1 MMTSQRFW
9 TKDRCIEIA
18 LEYKNKVE
26 FDKKCRGASSSAR
39 QQGFY
44 EEITSHMTADNSHMH
59 RYVYALILDKT
70 IYIGISTDPK
80 KRFNRH
86 KSTGRKII
94 KQLIK
99 DDACLHVLSDKLN
112 IEDAAKLEA
121 ETIIKYKNDGWNVL
135 NIVIGGAI
143 GSGQNKWT
151 NESLQS
157 VVNKCKSRSEFAIK
171 YNGAYDASRRL
182 GLLEDLFK
190 NHKPAKHKKQ
200 TKHSL
205 DELQQIANQCA
216 ERRIMNREYPHQYNS
231 ALTRGLLDQL
241 FVNHKNKGLVKI

>member
-70 IYIGISTDPK
+70 IYIGISTDPN
-80 KRFNRH
+80 KRFTRH
-86 KSTGRKII
+86 KSTGRKTI
-94 KQLIK
+94 KQLISEG
-99 DDACLHVLSDKLN
+99 ACLRVLSGKLS
-112 IEDAAKLEA
+112 IEDAAKLEV
-121 ETIIKYKNDGWNVL
+121 EIIIKYKNDGWNVL
-135 NIVIGGAI
+135 NIVVGGAF
-143 GSGQNKWT
+143 GVGQDRWT
-151 NESLQS
+151 KESLQS
-157 VVNKCKSRSEFAIK
+157 VVEKCKSRSELAIK
-171 YNGAYDASRRL
+171 HNGAYSAARRL
-182 GLLEDLFK
+182 GLLDDLFE
-190 NHKPAKHKKQ
+190 NHKPIKHKKQ

-205 DELQQIANQCA
+205 DELQKIANMCA

-231 ALTRGLLDQL
+231 AVTKGLLDQL

>member
-70 IYIGISTDPK
+70 IYIGISTDPN
-80 KRFNRH
+80 KRFTRH

-94 KQLIK
+94 KQLIS
-99 DDACLHVLSDKLN
+99 DGANLHVLSDKLSL
-112 IEDAAKLEA
+112 EVASKLET
-121 ETIIKYKNDGWNVL
+121 ETIVKYKNDGWNVL
-135 NIVIGGAI
+135 NIVAGGAF
-143 GSGQNKWT
+143 GVGQDRWT
-151 NESLQS
+151 KESLQS
-157 VVNKCKSRSEFAIK
+157 VASKCKSRSELAIK
-171 YNGAYDASRRL
+171 YNGAYGAARRL
-182 GLLEDLFK
+182 GLLDNLFE
-190 NHKPAKHKKQ
+190 NHKPIKHKEQ
-200 TKHSL
+200 TKYSL
-205 DELQQIANQCA
+205 DELQQIANLCA
-216 ERRIMNREYPHQYNS
+216 ERRIMNKEYPHQYSS
-231 ALTRGLLDQL
+231 ALAKGLLDKL
-241 FVNHKNKGLVKI
+241 FINHKNKGLVKI